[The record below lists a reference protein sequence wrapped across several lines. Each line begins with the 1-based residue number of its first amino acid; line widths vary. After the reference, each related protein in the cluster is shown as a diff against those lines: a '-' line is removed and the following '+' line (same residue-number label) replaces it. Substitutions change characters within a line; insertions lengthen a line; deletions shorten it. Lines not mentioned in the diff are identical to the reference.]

1 MEEVDLRE
9 LFNVFWRKKFI
20 VLAILVVFII
30 AGLIYTYKIIEPEY
44 KSYTTL
50 ILGRINYVD
59 VNTDDTNAISQ
70 QEISINSNLVSTY
83 SELIKSDTLIRTV
96 LNNLQRE
103 DINEKELKK
112 SIDVTRKS
120 DTELIEI
127 AVKNEDPELAA
138 SIANEISKVFSEK
151 VEEIYKI
158 SNVYTIDP
166 AMAMSEPYNINH
178 TRDIVISI
186 LLGLLVS
193 LGYALVVSMLDN
205 TVRTPQDVEN
215 GVGLKTLISIPKM
228 DKEKEETTELITF
241 SDGKSIV
248 SETFKTLR
256 TNVQFTNINKKE
268 NKIMLITSC
277 YPSEGKSYVSANL
290 AVTFAQTGKKVIL
303 IDADM
308 RRGRQ
313 SKVFNKPNTLG
324 LSNYLSNLDS
334 NGIEIHESLSSFI
347 TETDIPNLSI
357 ITSGNIPPNPSEL
370 LDSDRLFDLVKEL
383 DGYFDTIIFD
393 GPPVLPVADS
403 LILARISHSTL
414 IVALAGKTKKEELT
428 EVKNSILNV
437 GGRIIGVALN
447 KVNIDSYKYEKK
459 SYYYYSQDEDI
470 KKKKRFNIIKVIKH
484 KIEEYKNKRR
494 AKLLEDSYK
503 TKKVESEEES
513 KKENEN
519 SDNYSLFENK
529 EENKPEEIKPQVE
542 IKQEVKKPEEVKV
555 ENVSFGKEEI
565 IPEIKIETKAEE
577 KKESIPEE
585 KKDVD
590 VEVVIDDKEEL
601 TSEDK
606 KEDAFNK
613 VYNEKIRQIT
623 DSFKAFKESL
633 VKDSKNI
640 STYIKDK
647 NDQIKN
653 KIEEDKKEKET
664 QVIENETKIIEE
676 EMIKER
682 EESSEAVKDEVI
694 FDENDKKLE
703 DELFKR
709 ELEEAERMKALE
721 EEKAKYSEAKQKQK
735 EERKKIREEK
745 LKERREKRRQ
755 RKEERD
761 ARRQFIKEERTK
773 QKQEAKINE
782 DILEDNL
789 YPKTKDY
796 KDL

>member
-1 MEEVDLRE
+1 MEEVDLKE
-9 LFNVFWRKKFI
+9 LFGVFWIKKYI
-20 VLAILVVFII
+20 VIAILAVFVI
-30 AGLIYTYKIIEPEY
+30 AGLIYTYKFVEPEY

-50 ILGRINYVD
+50 ILGRINYMD
-59 VNTDDTNAISQ
+59 VNPEDTNAISQ
-70 QEISINSNLVSTY
+70 QEININSNLVSTY

-96 LNNLQRE
+96 LNNLQKD
-103 DINEKELKK
+103 DIDEKELKK

-127 AVKNEDPELAA
+127 TVKNKDPYIAA
-138 SIANEISKVFSEK
+138 SIANEISSVFSSK

-166 AMAMSEPYNINH
+166 AIPMSEPYNINH
-178 TRDIVISI
+178 TRDIVVSI

-193 LGYALVVSMLDN
+193 IGYALVVSMLDN

-215 GVGLKTLISIPKM
+215 GAGLKTLISIPKM
-228 DKEKEETTELITF
+228 DKEKEESTELITF

-268 NKIMLITSC
+268 NKIMLVTSC

-334 NGIEIHESLSSFI
+334 NGIEIHEKLGSFI

-370 LDSDRLFDLVKEL
+370 LDSDKLFDLVKEL
-383 DGYFDTIIFD
+383 DEYFDTIIFD
-393 GPPVLPVADS
+393 GPPILPVADS
-403 LILARISHSTL
+403 LILARIAHSTL
-414 IVALAGKTKKEELT
+414 IVALAGKTKKDELI
-428 EVKNSILNV
+428 EVKNSVLNV

-459 SYYYYSQDEDI
+459 SYYYYSQNDEP
-470 KKKKRFNIIKVIKH
+470 KKKRFNILKLIKH
-484 KIEEYKNKRR
+484 KIEEFRNKRR
-494 AKLLEDSYK
+494 AKLLEESYK
-503 TKKVESEEES
+503 KKKAEVEVAD
-513 KKENEN
+513 KEDN
-519 SDNYSLFENK
+519 SNNYSLFENK
-529 EENKPEEIKPQVE
+529 EEIIEEKPA
-542 IKQEVKKPEEVKV
+542 EEVKIEEKAEEVKTEDIKV
-555 ENVSFGKEEI
+555 EKVSFGKEEI
-565 IPEIKIETKAEE
+565 IPEIEVEE
-577 KKESIPEE
+577 KKEEKIDSIPEE

-590 VEVVIDDKEEL
+590 VEVVIEEKEEL
-601 TSEDK
+601 TSDDK

-647 NDQIKN
+647 NDQIKT
-653 KIEEDKKEKET
+653 KIEEDKKEKEA
-664 QVIENETKIIEE
+664 QVLEE
-676 EMIKER
+676 EKKIAEEEIMKER
-682 EESSEAVKDEVI
+682 EESSEEIVKDDIVI
-694 FDENDKKLE
+694 DESDKKLE

-709 ELEEAERMKALE
+709 ELEEAEKMKALE
-721 EEKAKYSEAKQKQK
+721 EEKAKYSEEKEKLK
-735 EERKKIREEK
+735 EEKRKIREEK
-745 LKERREKRRQ
+745 SKERREKRKQ
-755 RKEERD
+755 RREERE
-761 ARRQFIKEERTK
+761 ARRQFVKEARDK